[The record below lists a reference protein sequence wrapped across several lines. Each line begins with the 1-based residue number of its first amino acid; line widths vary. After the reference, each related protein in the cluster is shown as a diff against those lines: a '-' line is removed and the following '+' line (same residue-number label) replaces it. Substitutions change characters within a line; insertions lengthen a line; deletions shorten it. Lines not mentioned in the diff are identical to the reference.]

1 MQDGAIEGTVLPS
14 AILLLVL
21 CFFSEALL
29 FLCYRG
35 LSRHAFDYLNG
46 DPSAFPSW
54 TDGSLPLSVFSGCVH
69 ITYASA
75 TLIVISSASRGEIK
89 WPSNK
94 KKKNICLVIPCK
106 RMKLVVVVGQCTP
119 EIN

>member
-94 KKKNICLVIPCK
+94 KKNKYLSGDPVQTHETSCSGRSVYAGN
-106 RMKLVVVVGQCTP
+106 
-119 EIN
+119 